1 MNLETELRA
10 LDVAWPETPA
20 FALTPQRRRW
30 PLVAALAAA
39 ALAAAFAVP
48 QSRGA
53 ILRFFHLGAASVE
66 VVDTLPA
73 ADRRPLADGLGRP
86 IPLDAARALVP
97 GLRLPPVSPPPPV
110 YYEGGEVI
118 ALIFRSGGRPVL
130 LNEIRSGDPG
140 YLKKLAAFGTRLEPV
155 DLYGGGL
162 WISGREHVVSWPNR
176 SPRLAGNV
184 LVWREGGTT
193 YRLEGPGLTREDA
206 IRIAKSLR
214 RG

>member
-1 MNLETELRA
+1 MNLETELRT

-20 FALTPQRRRW
+20 FALKPRRRRW

-39 ALAAAFAVP
+39 AVVAAFAVP

-66 VVDTLPA
+66 VVETLPA
-73 ADRRPLADGLGRP
+73 AGRRPLTEGLGRP
-86 IPLDAARALVP
+86 IPLDAARTLVP
-97 GLRLPPVSPPPPV
+97 GLRLPAVRPTPPV

-118 ALIFRSGGRPVL
+118 ALIFSRGGRPIL
-130 LNEIRSGDPG
+130 LNEIRSSDPG
-140 YLKKLAAFGTRLEPV
+140 YLKKLAAFGTQAESV
-155 DLYGGGL
+155 ELYDGGL
-162 WISGREHVVSWPNR
+162 WVSGREHVVSWPNR

-206 IRIAKSLR
+206 IRVARSLR

>member
-1 MNLETELRA
+1 MDLETELRA

-20 FALTPQRRRW
+20 FALERRGRRW

-39 ALAAAFAVP
+39 AFVAALAVP

-53 ILRFFHLGAASVE
+53 ILRFFHLGAARVE
-66 VVDTLPA
+66 VVETLPP
-73 ADRRPLADGLGRP
+73 ADRRPLAEGLGRA
-86 IPLDAARALVP
+86 IPLDAARTLVP

-110 YYEGGEVI
+110 YYEGGEII

-130 LNEIRSGDPG
+130 LNEIRSSDPG
-140 YLKKLAAFGTRLEPV
+140 YLKKLAAFGTSVDSV
-155 DLYGGGL
+155 DLYDGGL
-162 WISGREHVVSWPNR
+162 WISGRQHVVTWPNR

-184 LVWREGGTT
+184 LIWRQGGTT
-193 YRLEGPGLTREDA
+193 YRLEGPGLARDEA
-206 IRIAKSLR
+206 ILVARSLR